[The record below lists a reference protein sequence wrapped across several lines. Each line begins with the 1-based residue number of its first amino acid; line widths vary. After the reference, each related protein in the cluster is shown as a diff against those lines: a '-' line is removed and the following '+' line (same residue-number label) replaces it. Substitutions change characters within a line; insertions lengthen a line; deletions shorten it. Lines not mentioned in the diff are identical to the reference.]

1 MSLRRVK
8 LRSPSVVLQA
18 KTSGQ
23 LSLAPAPRVLT
34 KHAWFSNAGMSTNV
48 GSSPAASPLSF
59 FQRWNMASV
68 KSLTSLSSMF
78 PAKLSTFP
86 SPPDSSPPRW
96 SLGRLL
102 RWRAEERE
110 AARLPLR
117 YGRTLG
123 VGKDPECPPGA

>member
-23 LSLAPAPRVLT
+23 LSLAPAPRVRT

-48 GSSPAASPLSF
+48 GSFLSSSPAASPLSF
-59 FQRWNMASV
+59 FQRWNMSSV
-68 KSLTSLSSMF
+68 GGE
-78 PAKLSTFP
+78 
-86 SPPDSSPPRW
+86 R
-96 SLGRLL
+96 GR
-102 RWRAEERE
+102 

-117 YGRTLG
+117 NGRTLG